1 MTIFLNKT
9 YRKKTDEELLFLYKK
24 KQCSEVIGVFYERY
38 HHLVFGICLKYMKN
52 SNEANEALFAIYS
65 SLYESLLKYEIKDFK
80 NWILTVA
87 RNHCLTELKRK
98 SKEAEFNPHSKN
110 SLKYFMESDDEI
122 SHKVETERKI
132 EAIQLALKK
141 LKPAQKQC
149 IELFFLEDKSYAD
162 IVEIT
167 GFELKKVK
175 SYIQNGKRN
184 LQNLLNNKC

>member
-1 MTIFLNKT
+1 MAIFSNKT

-24 KQCSEVIGVFYERY
+24 KQYPEVIGVFYERY
-38 HHLVFGICLKYMKN
+38 HHLVFGVCLKYMKDA
-52 SNEANEALFAIYS
+52 NEANEALFAIYS
-65 SLYESLLKYEIKDFK
+65 SLYESLVKYDIENFK

-122 SHKVETERKI
+122 SHKMETERKI
-132 EAIQLALKK
+132 EAMQLALKK
-141 LKPAQKQC
+141 LKPEQKQC

-184 LQNLLNNKC
+184 LQNLLGNKF